1 MQQQEKE
8 RGKATTAR
16 NLRYVVEAGE
26 IFCAQ
31 FTCFTSRKVHIL
43 TPEVRRQA
51 AKGKGGKCA
60 SSSSSIP
67 NIETS
72 ARARAAAAPQDD
84 EAEHQDDDAEP
95 LKVLVVGS
103 SGIGSRLLRY

>member
-8 RGKATTAR
+8 RQKATTAR
-16 NLRYVVEAGE
+16 NLRCVVEAGE
-26 IFCAQ
+26 IFSAQ
-31 FTCFTSRKVHIL
+31 FTCFTSRNVHIL

-60 SSSSSIP
+60 SSSIP

-72 ARARAAAAPQDD
+72 ARARAAAPQDD

-95 LKVLVVGS
+95 LKVLVAGS
-103 SGIGSRLLRY
+103 YGIGSRLFRY

>member
-60 SSSSSIP
+60 SSSIP

-103 SGIGSRLLRY
+103 SGIGSGLLRYW